1 MLRYNLAESFFSFLW
16 VFCLVT
22 SLDYY
27 LLRMLKLFFSYP
39 LRLEIEKNEFTK
51 KDKLINEELENW
63 KHKFTNE
70 SMAHKNTNDE
80 EKMARDEIKKVQVEL
95 QQKNYEIQQ
104 KNEKLEE
111 MGNEKIK
118 RSKYIEEKEKQLNYL
133 KMQISELQ
141 SELDTKNEEMND
153 LRNRYTYIYIQSK
166 LPMWS
171 PVLSSH
177 LY

>member
-1 MLRYNLAESFFSFLW
+1 
-16 VFCLVT
+16 
-22 SLDYY
+22 
-27 LLRMLKLFFSYP
+27 MLKLFFSYP

-95 QQKNYEIQQ
+95 QQ

>member
-1 MLRYNLAESFFSFLW
+1 
-16 VFCLVT
+16 
-22 SLDYY
+22 
-27 LLRMLKLFFSYP
+27 MLKLFFSYP
-39 LRLEIEKNEFTK
+39 LRLEIEKNELTK

-118 RSKYIEEKEKQLNYL
+118 RSKYIEEMEKQLNYL
-133 KMQISELQ
+133 
-141 SELDTKNEEMND
+141 
-153 LRNRYTYIYIQSK
+153 
-166 LPMWS
+166 
-171 PVLSSH
+171 
-177 LY
+177 